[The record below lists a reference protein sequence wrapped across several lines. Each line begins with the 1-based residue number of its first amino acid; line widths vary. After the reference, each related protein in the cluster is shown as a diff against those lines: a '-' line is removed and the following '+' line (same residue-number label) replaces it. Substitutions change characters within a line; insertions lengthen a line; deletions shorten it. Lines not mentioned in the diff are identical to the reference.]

1 MVSTSRQNLSLL
13 IVGQPQGALPSAA
26 LRLPG
31 LKVCPDADTAVEL
44 AAGGSFAAIGVVM
57 SSFPDNLPQLIG
69 DLHSANGS
77 SRLFLLARMYEEPQA
92 MALMNTSRN
101 GAGPFLADYL
111 ICPADPDEILGGAS
125 RDIGADTGALSLPVS
140 AAPDLMD
147 ELVRMATED
156 YLTGLKNRRYFE
168 EFLSQITG
176 RASRTSTEVTL
187 VVLDIDGLKH
197 YNDTWGHNVGDS
209 VLRQAATFIKNCCRS
224 HDLVARIGGDEFAV
238 VFWDVPAS
246 GQGGQ
251 VGDDRRAACAVH
263 PGETDIIER
272 FRQRLVGAGLPLLGP
287 AGIGTLT
294 MSGGL
299 ARFPRDGAGTAELLL
314 AADKALLQAKRS
326 GKNLIYL
333 VGQGL

>member
-1 MVSTSRQNLSLL
+1 MVSVSRENLSLL
-13 IVGQPQGALPSAA
+13 IVGQSQGAVPLAA
-26 LRLPG
+26 LRLSG
-31 LKVCPDADTAVEL
+31 LRVCPDANLAIEL
-44 AAGGSFAAIGVVM
+44 ATGGSFAAIGVVM
-57 SSFPDNLPQLIG
+57 SSFPDSLPQLIR

-92 MALMNTSRN
+92 MALMKTSCN
-101 GAGPFLADYL
+101 GAGPLVTDYL

-125 RDIGADTGALSLPVS
+125 RDIHPDVPALSVPAS
-140 AAPDLMD
+140 AAPDMMD

-187 VVLDIDGLKH
+187 VELDIDGLKH

-209 VLRQAATFIKNCCRS
+209 VLRQAAAFIKRCCRS

-238 VFWDVPAS
+238 VFWDVPTS
-246 GQGGQ
+246 GQGGGA
-251 VGDDRRAACAVH
+251 GDERRAASAVH
-263 PGETDIIER
+263 PGEAEIIDR
-272 FRQRLVGAGLPLLGP
+272 FRERLVGAGLPLLGP

-299 ARFPRDGAGTAELLL
+299 ATFPRDGAGAAELLL
-314 AADKALLQAKRS
+314 AADTALLQAKRS
-326 GKNLIYL
+326 GKNFIYL